1 LFCLNLAIDN
11 CEVEVDALFSSGE
24 FKARGIQLVIGSDN
38 TSSRTDQWDLLK
50 QAVIDFERAGEYKLQ
65 LVGKAQA
72 NLCECMNRIRN
83 FDEASK
89 LTWYS
94 GVDLVF
100 PGNDVK
106 SLDQSRFDENTSTS
120 IIGYRYLNLQQ
131 EEYVIRCIREGVK
144 QCLFEMTFELCE
156 SVLLLL
162 QDDNRRDFVKSTI
175 LSLLSKRLSK

>member
-1 LFCLNLAIDN
+1 MFCFNLAIDN
-11 CEVEVDALFSSGE
+11 SEVEVDALFSSGE

-38 TSSRTDQWDLLK
+38 TSSRIDQWDLLK
-50 QAVIDFERAGEYKLQ
+50 QAVIDFDRAGENKLQ
-65 LVGKAQA
+65 LVGRAQA

-89 LTWYS
+89 MTWYS
-94 GVDLVF
+94 GVDLAF

-106 SLDQSRFDENTSTS
+106 SMDQSRFDENTMS
-120 IIGYRYLNLQQ
+120 IIGHRYLNLQQ

-144 QCLFEMTFELCE
+144 QCLFEMTYELCE

>member
-1 LFCLNLAIDN
+1 
-11 CEVEVDALFSSGE
+11 LFSSGE

-38 TSSRTDQWDLLK
+38 TSSRIDQWDLLK
-50 QAVIDFERAGEYKLQ
+50 QAVIDFDRAGENKLQ
-65 LVGKAQA
+65 LVARAQA
-72 NLCECMNRIRN
+72 NLCECMNHIRN
-83 FDEASK
+83 FDESSK
-89 LTWYS
+89 LTWHS

-106 SLDQSRFDENTSTS
+106 SLDQSRVNENNNTS
-120 IIGYRYLNLQQ
+120 IIGDRYLNLQQ

-144 QCLFEMTFELCE
+144 QCLFEMTYELCE

-162 QDDNRRDFVKSTI
+162 HDDNRRDFVKSTI